1 MELVD
6 VSEVSPALF
15 VTGVI
20 FILLVGGLLSMG
32 VLRFFQTKKR
42 QGWFFMSGSA
52 LSLLL
57 LVLIVDRW
65 FS

>member
-6 VSEVSPALF
+6 VSNVSPALF
-15 VTGVI
+15 VTGVV
-20 FILLVGGLLSMG
+20 FILLIGGLLSMG
-32 VLRFFQTKKR
+32 VLRFFQVKKR

-52 LSLLL
+52 LSLAAM
-57 LVLIVDRW
+57 VLIVDRW